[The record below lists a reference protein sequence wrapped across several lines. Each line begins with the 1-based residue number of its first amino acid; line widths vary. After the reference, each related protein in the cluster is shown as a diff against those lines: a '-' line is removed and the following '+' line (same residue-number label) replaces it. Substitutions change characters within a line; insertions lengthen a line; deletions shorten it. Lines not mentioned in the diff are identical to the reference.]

1 MGGTTFETTGMDPDV
16 GKAFHIARE
25 QAGYEH
31 GHGGYSGTI
40 QEKHDFVVITNTPV
54 PYAVAEVQA
63 GTLIDADDPRIRD
76 KWGPAGAIP
85 FFNTNTEGNTKTHT
99 LKFNLPG
106 GLQYDEKNAAIEAEV
121 AKLKLSGDVIG
132 TRIVSDTPAP
142 ARVKAEATKGKTVTK
157 FIVTGTITRREDGS
171 PLVRVTRT
179 VPKRALVVEV
189 SVLKASILNKV
200 QPDGW
205 LFFGWASC

>member
-76 KWGPAGAIP
+76 KWGPAGAG
-85 FFNTNTEGNTKTHT
+85 EGQGRGDQGQDGHEVHRDRHAATAVAERDGHT
-99 LKFNLPG
+99 G
-106 GLQYDEKNAAIEAEV
+106 RGSGL
-121 AKLKLSGDVIG
+121 
-132 TRIVSDTPAP
+132 
-142 ARVKAEATKGKTVTK
+142 
-157 FIVTGTITRREDGS
+157 RRG
-171 PLVRVTRT
+171 
-179 VPKRALVVEV
+179 
-189 SVLKASILNKV
+189 
-200 QPDGW
+200 
-205 LFFGWASC
+205 